1 MNQYAGIAY
10 MPYFI
15 YPEKRRILM
24 VRFGKKAAVL
34 TAAGVLAAA
43 AVTGCSGSINTD
55 AVVATVGGDEI
66 TLGVANFYARM
77 TQGQYE
83 TYYAGMM
90 GTTADAMW
98 TQEAG
103 EDQTYEES
111 VKDGL
116 LENLENMYLISQHAA
131 DYEVALTEEEEDA
144 IAEAAAQFDEDNT
157 DEAKETVSG
166 YRKDVEEFLR
176 LATIQT
182 KMDSKMKEGVDEEVS
197 DEEAAQK
204 AMKYVFFSYTSTDDS
219 GNSTELTD
227 EEKEDLKTDAQSLV
241 DRANA
246 GEDIS
251 TVAEE
256 LGQTAYD
263 LTFDSESTSP
273 NEDLIAAVDA
283 FETEGQV
290 TDVIEAD
297 TGLYVGQ
304 LTSLLDR
311 EATDQKK
318 ASIVEERRQE
328 QYDSLLEEW
337 RDAADIEVDEKVWD
351 RVDFEDTGV
360 TIITSETEETAT
372 DGGSAEDT
380 SEGSSESTDG
390 TSEDASASE
399 DSASE

>member
-1 MNQYAGIAY
+1 
-10 MPYFI
+10 
-15 YPEKRRILM
+15 M

-360 TIITSETEETAT
+360 TIITSETEEAAT
-372 DGGSAEDT
+372 DGESAEDT

>member
-1 MNQYAGIAY
+1 
-10 MPYFI
+10 
-15 YPEKRRILM
+15 M
-24 VRFGKKAAVL
+24 VHFRKKAVLL
-34 TAAGVLAAA
+34 TAAGALAAM

-55 AVVATVGGDEI
+55 AVVATVGEDDI

-90 GTTADAMW
+90 GTTGEAMW

-103 EDQTYEES
+103 EGQNYEES
-111 VKDGL
+111 VKDSL
-116 LENLENMYLISQHAA
+116 MENLENMYLISQHAA
-131 DYEVALTEEEEDA
+131 DYEVSLTKEEEDA
-144 IAEAAAQFDEDNT
+144 ISEAAAQFDEDNT
-157 DEAKETVSG
+157 DEAKEIVSG
-166 YRKDVEEFLR
+166 YRKDIEEFLR

-182 KMDSKMKEGVDEEVS
+182 KMDSKMREGVDENVS

-204 AMKYVFFSYTSTDDS
+204 AMKYVFFSYTTTDDS

-227 EEKEDLKTDAQSLV
+227 DEKADLKTNAQTLA
-241 DRANA
+241 DRVNA

-273 NEDLIAAVDA
+273 NEDLIAAADA
-283 FETEGQV
+283 LKTEGAV
-290 TDVIEAD
+290 TDVIETD
-297 TGLYVGQ
+297 DGLYVGQ

-311 EATDQKK
+311 DATDQKK
-318 ASIVEERRQE
+318 ESIIEERRQD
-328 QYDSLLEEW
+328 QYDLLLEQW
-337 RDAADIEVDEKVWD
+337 KDDTDIEVDEKVWNK
-351 RVDFEDTGV
+351 VDFEDTGV
-360 TIITSETEETAT
+360 TIITSET
-372 DGGSAEDT
+372 DT
-380 SEGSSESTDG
+380 SDES
-390 TSEDASASE
+390 A

>member
-1 MNQYAGIAY
+1 
-10 MPYFI
+10 
-15 YPEKRRILM
+15 M
-24 VRFGKKAAVL
+24 VHFGKKAAVL
-34 TAAGVLAAA
+34 TAAGVLAAT

-55 AVVATVGGDEI
+55 AVVATVGDDEI

-83 TYYAGMM
+83 TYYASMM
-90 GTTADAMW
+90 GTTGDAMW

-116 LENLENMYLISQHAA
+116 LENLENMYLISQLAA
-131 DYEVALTEEEEDA
+131 DYEVCLTEEEEDA

-166 YRKDVEEFLR
+166 YRKDIEEFLR

-182 KMDSKMKEGVDEEVS
+182 KMDSKMREGVDEEVS

-204 AMKYVFFSYTSTDDS
+204 AMQYVFFSYTTTDDS
-219 GNSTELTD
+219 GNTTELTD
-227 EEKEDLKTDAQSLV
+227 EEKESLKTDAQSLV
-241 DRANA
+241 DRVNA

-297 TGLYVGQ
+297 DGLYVGR

-311 EATDQKK
+311 DATDQKK
-318 ASIVEERRQE
+318 TSIVEERRQE

-337 RDAADIEVDEKVWD
+337 RNDTDIKVDEKVWD
-351 RVDFEDTGV
+351 KVDFEDTGV
-360 TIITSETEETAT
+360 TIITSETEETTT
-372 DGGSAEDT
+372 DDGSTDDT
-380 SEGSSESTDG
+380 SEGSSESTDDS
-390 TSEDASASE
+390 SEDSSVSE

>member
-1 MNQYAGIAY
+1 
-10 MPYFI
+10 
-15 YPEKRRILM
+15 M

-360 TIITSETEETAT
+360 TIITSETEEAAT
-372 DGGSAEDT
+372 DGESAEDT

-390 TSEDASASE
+390 SSEDASASE

>member
-1 MNQYAGIAY
+1 
-10 MPYFI
+10 
-15 YPEKRRILM
+15 M
-24 VRFGKKAAVL
+24 VHFRKKAVLL
-34 TAAGVLAAA
+34 TAAGALAAM

-55 AVVATVGGDEI
+55 AVVATVGEDDI

-90 GTTADAMW
+90 GTTGEAMW

-103 EDQTYEES
+103 EGQNYEES
-111 VKDGL
+111 VKDSL
-116 LENLENMYLISQHAA
+116 MENLENMYLISQHAA
-131 DYEVALTEEEEDA
+131 DYEVSLTKEEEDA
-144 IAEAAAQFDEDNT
+144 ISEAAAQFDEDNT
-157 DEAKETVSG
+157 DEAKEIVSG
-166 YRKDVEEFLR
+166 YRKDIEEFLR

-182 KMDSKMKEGVDEEVS
+182 KMDSKMREGVDENVS

-204 AMKYVFFSYTSTDDS
+204 AMKYVFFSYTTTDDS

-227 EEKEDLKTDAQSLV
+227 DEKADLKTNAQTLA
-241 DRANA
+241 DRVYA

-273 NEDLIAAVDA
+273 NEDLIAAADA
-283 FETEGQV
+283 LKTEGAV
-290 TDVIEAD
+290 TDVIETD
-297 TGLYVGQ
+297 DGLYVGQ

-311 EATDQKK
+311 DATDQKK
-318 ASIVEERRQE
+318 ESIIEERRQD
-328 QYDSLLEEW
+328 QYDSLLEQW
-337 RDAADIEVDEKVWD
+337 KDDTDIEVDEKVWNK
-351 RVDFEDTGV
+351 VDFEDTGV
-360 TIITSETEETAT
+360 TIITSET
-372 DGGSAEDT
+372 DT
-380 SEGSSESTDG
+380 SDES
-390 TSEDASASE
+390 A

>member
-1 MNQYAGIAY
+1 
-10 MPYFI
+10 
-15 YPEKRRILM
+15 M

-43 AVTGCSGSINTD
+43 AVTGCNGSINTD

-241 DRANA
+241 DRVNA

-390 TSEDASASE
+390 SSEDASASE

>member
-1 MNQYAGIAY
+1 
-10 MPYFI
+10 
-15 YPEKRRILM
+15 M
-24 VRFGKKAAVL
+24 VHFGKKAAVL
-34 TAAGVLAAA
+34 TAAGVLAAT

-55 AVVATVGGDEI
+55 AVVATVGDDEI

-83 TYYAGMM
+83 TYYASMM
-90 GTTADAMW
+90 GTTGDAMW

-131 DYEVALTEEEEDA
+131 DYEVSLTEEEEDA

-166 YRKDVEEFLR
+166 YRKDIEEFLR

-182 KMDSKMKEGVDEEVS
+182 KMDSKMREGVDEEVS

-204 AMKYVFFSYTSTDDS
+204 AMQYVFFSYTTTDDS
-219 GNSTELTD
+219 GNTTELTD
-227 EEKEDLKTDAQSLV
+227 EEKESLKTDAQSLV
-241 DRANA
+241 DRVNA

-263 LTFDSESTSP
+263 LTFDSESTRP
-273 NEDLIAAVDA
+273 NEDLIVAVDA

-297 TGLYVGQ
+297 DGLYVGR

-311 EATDQKK
+311 DATDQKK
-318 ASIVEERRQE
+318 TSIVEERRQE

-337 RDAADIEVDEKVWD
+337 RNDTDIKVDEKVWD
-351 RVDFEDTGV
+351 KVDFEDTGV
-360 TIITSETEETAT
+360 TIITSETEETTT
-372 DGGSAEDT
+372 DDGSTDDT
-380 SEGSSESTDG
+380 SEGSSESADDS
-390 TSEDASASE
+390 SEDASASE

>member
-1 MNQYAGIAY
+1 
-10 MPYFI
+10 
-15 YPEKRRILM
+15 M
-24 VRFGKKAAVL
+24 VHFRKKAVLL
-34 TAAGVLAAA
+34 TAAGALAAM

-55 AVVATVGGDEI
+55 AVVATVGEDDI

-90 GTTADAMW
+90 GTTGEAMW

-103 EDQTYEES
+103 EGQNYEES
-111 VKDGL
+111 VKDSL
-116 LENLENMYLISQHAA
+116 MENLENMYLISQHAA
-131 DYEVALTEEEEDA
+131 DYEVSLTKEEEDA
-144 IAEAAAQFDEDNT
+144 ISEAAAQFDEDNT
-157 DEAKETVSG
+157 DEAKEIVSG
-166 YRKDVEEFLR
+166 YRKDIEEFLR

-182 KMDSKMKEGVDEEVS
+182 KMDSKMREGVDENVS

-204 AMKYVFFSYTSTDDS
+204 AMKYVFFSYTTTDDS

-227 EEKEDLKTDAQSLV
+227 DEKADLKTNAQTLA
-241 DRANA
+241 DRVNA

-273 NEDLIAAVDA
+273 NEDLIAAADA
-283 FETEGQV
+283 LKTEGAV
-290 TDVIEAD
+290 TDVIETD
-297 TGLYVGQ
+297 DGLYVGQ

-311 EATDQKK
+311 DATDQKK
-318 ASIVEERRQE
+318 ESIIEERRQD
-328 QYDSLLEEW
+328 QYDSLLEQW
-337 RDAADIEVDEKVWD
+337 KDDTDIEVDEKVWNK
-351 RVDFEDTGV
+351 VDFEDTGV
-360 TIITSETEETAT
+360 TIITSETDTLDE
-372 DGGSAEDT
+372 SA
-380 SEGSSESTDG
+380 
-390 TSEDASASE
+390 

>member
-1 MNQYAGIAY
+1 
-10 MPYFI
+10 
-15 YPEKRRILM
+15 M
-24 VRFGKKAAVL
+24 VHFGKKAAVL
-34 TAAGVLAAA
+34 TAAGVLAAT

-55 AVVATVGGDEI
+55 AVVATVGDDEI

-83 TYYAGMM
+83 TYYASML
-90 GTTADAMW
+90 GTTGDAMW

-111 VKDGL
+111 VKDSL
-116 LENLENMYLISQHAA
+116 MENLENMYLISQHAA
-131 DYEVALTEEEEDA
+131 DYEVSLTEEEEDA

-166 YRKDVEEFLR
+166 YRKDIEEFLR

-182 KMDSKMKEGVDEEVS
+182 KMDSKMREGVDEEVS

-204 AMKYVFFSYTSTDDS
+204 AMQYVFFSYTTTDDS
-219 GNSTELTD
+219 GNTTELTD
-227 EEKEDLKTDAQSLV
+227 EEKESLKTDAQSLV
-241 DRANA
+241 DRVNA

-297 TGLYVGQ
+297 DGLYVGR

-311 EATDQKK
+311 DATDQKK
-318 ASIVEERRQE
+318 TSIVEERRQE

-337 RDAADIEVDEKVWD
+337 RNDTDIKVDEKVWD
-351 RVDFEDTGV
+351 KVDFEDTGV
-360 TIITSETEETAT
+360 TIITSETEETTT
-372 DGGSAEDT
+372 DDGSTDDT
-380 SEGSSESTDG
+380 SEGSSESADDS
-390 TSEDASASE
+390 SEDASASE

>member
-1 MNQYAGIAY
+1 
-10 MPYFI
+10 
-15 YPEKRRILM
+15 M
-24 VRFGKKAAVL
+24 VHFGKKAAVL
-34 TAAGVLAAA
+34 TAAGVLAAT

-55 AVVATVGGDEI
+55 AVVATVGDDEI

-83 TYYAGMM
+83 TYYASMM
-90 GTTADAMW
+90 GTTGDAMW

-111 VKDGL
+111 VKDSL
-116 LENLENMYLISQHAA
+116 MENLENMYLISQHAA
-131 DYEVALTEEEEDA
+131 DYEVSLTEEEEDA

-166 YRKDVEEFLR
+166 YRKDIEEFLR

-182 KMDSKMKEGVDEEVS
+182 KMDSKMREGVDEEVS

-204 AMKYVFFSYTSTDDS
+204 AMQYVFFSYTTTDDS
-219 GNSTELTD
+219 GNTTELTD
-227 EEKEDLKTDAQSLV
+227 EEKESLKTDAQSLV
-241 DRANA
+241 DRVNA

-297 TGLYVGQ
+297 DGLYVGR

-311 EATDQKK
+311 DATDQKK
-318 ASIVEERRQE
+318 TSIVEERRQE

-337 RDAADIEVDEKVWD
+337 RNDTDIKVDEKVWD
-351 RVDFEDTGV
+351 KVDFEDTGV
-360 TIITSETEETAT
+360 TIITSEAEETTT
-372 DGGSAEDT
+372 DDGSTDDT
-380 SEGSSESTDG
+380 SEGSSESADD
-390 TSEDASASE
+390 SSKDASASE

>member
-1 MNQYAGIAY
+1 
-10 MPYFI
+10 
-15 YPEKRRILM
+15 M
-24 VRFGKKAAVL
+24 VHFGKKAAVL
-34 TAAGVLAAA
+34 TAAGVLAAT

-55 AVVATVGGDEI
+55 AVVATVGDDEI
-66 TLGVANFYARM
+66 SLGVANFYARM

-83 TYYAGMM
+83 TYYASMM
-90 GTTADAMW
+90 GTTGDAMW

-131 DYEVALTEEEEDA
+131 DYEVSLTEEEEDA

-157 DEAKETVSG
+157 DEAKEAVSG
-166 YRKDVEEFLR
+166 YRKDIEEFLR

-182 KMDSKMKEGVDEEVS
+182 KMDSKMREGVDEEVS

-204 AMKYVFFSYTSTDDS
+204 AMQYVFFSYTTTDDS
-219 GNSTELTD
+219 GNTTELTD
-227 EEKEDLKTDAQSLV
+227 EEKESLKTDAQSLV
-241 DRANA
+241 DRVNA

-297 TGLYVGQ
+297 DGLYVGR

-311 EATDQKK
+311 DATDQKK
-318 ASIVEERRQE
+318 TSIVEERRQQ

-337 RDAADIEVDEKVWD
+337 RNDTDIKVDEKVWD
-351 RVDFEDTGV
+351 KVDFEDTGV
-360 TIITSETEETAT
+360 TIITSETEETTT
-372 DGGSAEDT
+372 DDGSTDDT
-380 SEGSSESTDG
+380 SEGSSESADDS
-390 TSEDASASE
+390 SEDASASE

>member
-1 MNQYAGIAY
+1 
-10 MPYFI
+10 
-15 YPEKRRILM
+15 M

-66 TLGVANFYARM
+66 TLGLANFYARM

-219 GNSTELTD
+219 GNSMELTD

-360 TIITSETEETAT
+360 TIITSETEEAAT
-372 DGGSAEDT
+372 DGESAEDT

>member
-1 MNQYAGIAY
+1 
-10 MPYFI
+10 
-15 YPEKRRILM
+15 M
-24 VRFGKKAAVL
+24 VHFRKKAVLL
-34 TAAGVLAAA
+34 TAAGALAAM

-55 AVVATVGGDEI
+55 AVVATVGEDDI

-90 GTTADAMW
+90 GTTGEAMW

-103 EDQTYEES
+103 EGQNYGES
-111 VKDGL
+111 VKDSL
-116 LENLENMYLISQHAA
+116 MENLENMYLISQHAA
-131 DYEVALTEEEEDA
+131 DYEVSLTKEEEDA
-144 IAEAAAQFDEDNT
+144 ISEAAAQFDEDNT
-157 DEAKETVSG
+157 DEAKEIVSG
-166 YRKDVEEFLR
+166 YRKDIEEFLR

-182 KMDSKMKEGVDEEVS
+182 KMDSKMREGVDENVS

-204 AMKYVFFSYTSTDDS
+204 AMKYVFFSYTTTDDS

-227 EEKEDLKTDAQSLV
+227 DEKADLKTNAQTLA
-241 DRANA
+241 DRVNA

-273 NEDLIAAVDA
+273 NEDLIAAADA
-283 FETEGQV
+283 LKTEGAV
-290 TDVIEAD
+290 TDVIETD
-297 TGLYVGQ
+297 DGLYVGQ

-311 EATDQKK
+311 DATDQKK
-318 ASIVEERRQE
+318 ESIIEERRQD
-328 QYDSLLEEW
+328 QYDSLLEQW
-337 RDAADIEVDEKVWD
+337 KDDTDIEVDEKVWNK
-351 RVDFEDTGV
+351 VDFEDTGV
-360 TIITSETEETAT
+360 TIITSET
-372 DGGSAEDT
+372 DT
-380 SEGSSESTDG
+380 SDES
-390 TSEDASASE
+390 A

>member
-1 MNQYAGIAY
+1 
-10 MPYFI
+10 
-15 YPEKRRILM
+15 M
-24 VRFGKKAAVL
+24 VHFGKKAAVL
-34 TAAGVLAAA
+34 TAAGVFAAT

-55 AVVATVGGDEI
+55 AVVATVGDDEI

-83 TYYAGMM
+83 TYYASMM
-90 GTTADAMW
+90 GTTGDAMW

-131 DYEVALTEEEEDA
+131 DYEVSLTEEEEDA

-166 YRKDVEEFLR
+166 YRKDIEEFLR

-182 KMDSKMKEGVDEEVS
+182 KMDSKMREGVDEEVS

-204 AMKYVFFSYTSTDDS
+204 AMKYVFFSYTTTDES

-227 EEKEDLKTDAQSLV
+227 EEKESLKTDAQSLV
-241 DRANA
+241 DRVNA

-297 TGLYVGQ
+297 DGLYVGR

-311 EATDQKK
+311 DATDQKK
-318 ASIVEERRQE
+318 TSIVEERRQE

-337 RDAADIEVDEKVWD
+337 RNDTDIKVDEKVWD
-351 RVDFEDTGV
+351 KVDFEDTGV
-360 TIITSETEETAT
+360 TIITSETEETTT
-372 DGGSAEDT
+372 DDGSTDDT
-380 SEGSSESTDG
+380 SEGSSESADDS
-390 TSEDASASE
+390 SEDASASE

>member
-1 MNQYAGIAY
+1 
-10 MPYFI
+10 
-15 YPEKRRILM
+15 M
-24 VRFGKKAAVL
+24 VHFGKKAAVL
-34 TAAGVLAAA
+34 TAAGVLAAT

-55 AVVATVGGDEI
+55 AVVATVGDDEI
-66 TLGVANFYARM
+66 SLGVANFYARM

-83 TYYAGMM
+83 TYYASMM
-90 GTTADAMW
+90 GTTGDAMW

-131 DYEVALTEEEEDA
+131 DYEVSLTEEEEDA

-166 YRKDVEEFLR
+166 YRKDIEEFLR

-182 KMDSKMKEGVDEEVS
+182 KMDSKMREGVDEEVS

-204 AMKYVFFSYTSTDDS
+204 AMQYVFFSYTTTDDS
-219 GNSTELTD
+219 GNTTELTD
-227 EEKEDLKTDAQSLV
+227 EEKESLKTDAQSLV
-241 DRANA
+241 DRVNA

-256 LGQTAYD
+256 FGQTAYD

-283 FETEGQV
+283 FDTEGQV

-297 TGLYVGQ
+297 DGLYVGR

-311 EATDQKK
+311 DATDQKK
-318 ASIVEERRQE
+318 ETIIEERRQE

-337 RDAADIEVDEKVWD
+337 RNDTDIQVDEKVWD
-351 RVDFEDTGV
+351 KVDFEDTGV
-360 TIITSETEETAT
+360 TIITSETEEETAT
-372 DGGSAEDT
+372 DEDSTEDT
-380 SEGSSESTDG
+380 TEGSSESTDDS
-390 TSEDASASE
+390 SEDSSVSE